1 MEKRSKQSL
10 WNFAGDH
17 RLTRLSVVGILQV
30 CDLFLSVSRK
40 DDHNLIGFVGGK
52 VDEGETIEDAI
63 IRETLEETGLHAEID
78 RDIIPYVARDV
89 DFLVYCFIL
98 KLRDIEH
105 NTIAERETGLIRL
118 SSKQQLIDNSPYSE
132 YNIGAFEWFGL

>member
-1 MEKRSKQSL
+1 MIKI
-10 WNFAGDH
+10 
-17 RLTRLSVVGILQV
+17 SVVGILPI
-30 CDLFLSVSRK
+30 CGMFLSVSRK
-40 DDHNLIGFVGGK
+40 DNHDLIGFVGGK
-52 VDEGETIEDAI
+52 VDEGESIEDAI
-63 IRETLEETGLHAEID
+63 VRETIEETGLHVEVVKD
-78 RDIIPYVARDV
+78 HDPYIKREGDY
-89 DFLVYCFIL
+89 LVYCFIL